1 MSQATAPTPPT
12 IVIIGGGFSGTL
24 TAVHLLGRGFC
35 TSGQL
40 VMINRSGAMARGVAY
55 GTTSD
60 FHVLNVPAGRMSAF
74 DDDPDSFIRFVRAR
88 QAVDGGTFVGRHL
101 YGAYLES
108 LLAEACARAPEGHV
122 ERLNT
127 EVVAIEPEPSGSGG
141 SSGGASAWVSL
152 RDGRRI
158 RASRVVLAVGNYP
171 PEDPPVDCDGFF
183 TSSRRYVRD
192 PWAPGAFDHLNL
204 REPVLLIGTG
214 LTMVDVALR
223 LQEMRATGTMTA
235 VSRRGLLPASH
246 RNPAHVPHT
255 HDVPADLLEGP
266 ASTRAYVRAVRR
278 HVRETAARGID
289 WRDAIAA
296 LRPVTSRLWNA
307 LSVAERSRFL
317 RHVRPFWEVHRHRMA
332 PPLYDAFEHL
342 RASGRVNVIAARLMQ
357 IREQRESDHDRAGE
371 RDAAPGT
378 GSGNAPER
386 ERVTVRVRPRG
397 SREIRELT
405 VGTVVNC
412 SGPTGDTRRLR
423 DPLFDRLRLQ
433 GLIRP
438 DPLGLGIDVGSHG
451 ALIDNDGFESPLLY
465 YVGPFLR
472 ARDWEATAVP
482 ELRQYARRMADHLLD
497 TWDNAGSPS
506 AHARHDES
514 SRLFDTQR

>member
-1 MSQATAPTPPT
+1 MSVASLNSGYSVRIVTMLPVSPPT
-12 IVIIGGGFSGTL
+12 IVIIGGGFSGAL
-24 TAVHLLGRGFC
+24 TAVHLLRRGFG
-35 TSGQL
+35 TVGRL
-40 VMINRSGAMARGVAY
+40 VLVNRSGAMARGVAY
-55 GTTSD
+55 GTTSA

-74 DDDPDSFIRFVRAR
+74 DDDPDSFVRFVRER
-88 QAVDGGTFVGRHL
+88 GETVDGGTFVGRHL

-108 LLAEACARAPEGHV
+108 LLAEACARAPEGCV

-127 EVVAIEPEPSGSGG
+127 EVVAIEPEHESH
-141 SSGGASAWVSL
+141 GAAAWVSL
-152 RDGRRI
+152 RDGSRI
-158 RASRVVLAVGNYP
+158 RAARVVLAVGNYP

-183 TSSRRYVRD
+183 ASSPRYVRD
-192 PWAPGAFDHLNL
+192 PWGHGAFDRIDLDA
-204 REPVLLIGTG
+204 PILLIGTG
-214 LTMVDVALR
+214 LTMVDVALQ
-223 LQEMRATGTMTA
+223 LQALGAAAAMTA

-255 HDVPADLLEGP
+255 HEVPADLLAGP

-296 LRPVTSRLWNA
+296 LRPVTARLWSA

-332 PPLYDAFEHL
+332 PPLYDAFERL
-342 RASGRVNVIAARLMQ
+342 RVSGSVNVIAGRLVQ
-357 IREQRESDHDRAGE
+357 IREQRAS
-371 RDAAPGT
+371 
-378 GSGNAPER
+378 GSAT
-386 ERVTVRVRPRG
+386 VTVRVRPRG
-397 SREIRELT
+397 SRESRELT
-405 VGTVVNC
+405 VGAVVNC
-412 SGPTGDTRRLR
+412 SGPSGDTRRLR

-433 GLIRP
+433 GIVRP

-451 ALIDNDGFESPLLY
+451 ALIDNDGFESPFLY

-482 ELRQYARRMADHLLD
+482 ELRQYAHRLADHLAD
-497 TWDNAGSPS
+497 TWDNAGLPLAQPRHGESP
-506 AHARHDES
+506 
-514 SRLFDTQR
+514 LILDTRR

>member
-1 MSQATAPTPPT
+1 MSHATPPTIPPSIAPT

-24 TAVHLLGRGFC
+24 TAVHLLRRGFA
-35 TSGQL
+35 TRGRL
-40 VMINRSGAMARGVAY
+40 VLVNRSGAMARGVAY

-60 FHVLNVPAGRMSAF
+60 LHVLNVPAGRMSAF
-74 DDDPDSFIRFVRAR
+74 DDDPDSFVRFVRAR
-88 QAVDGGTFVGRHL
+88 ESVDGGTFVGRHL

-108 LLAEACARAPEGHV
+108 LLTEACEQAPEGHV

-127 EVVAIEPEPSGSGG
+127 EVVAIEPAHDEI
-141 SSGGASAWVSL
+141 GACAWVSL

-158 RASRVVLAVGNYP
+158 RATRVVLAVGNYP

-183 TSSRRYVRD
+183 ASSRRYIRD
-192 PWAPGAFDHLNL
+192 PWSSGAFDRLDL
-204 REPVLLIGTG
+204 AAPILLIGTG
-214 LTMVDVALR
+214 LTMVDIALQ
-223 LQEMRATGTMTA
+223 LQALGASAAITA

-255 HDVPADLLEGP
+255 HDLPQDLIEGP
-266 ASTRAYVRAVRR
+266 ANTRAYVRAVRR
-278 HVRETAARGID
+278 HVREKAAQGID
-289 WRDAIAA
+289 WRDTIAA
-296 LRPVTSRLWNA
+296 LRPITAQLWHA
-307 LSVAERSRFL
+307 LSVVERTRFL

-342 RASGRVNVIAARLMQ
+342 RTTGRVHVIAGRIMQ
-357 IREQRESDHDRAGE
+357 IREQRGGEGALGSARATS
-371 RDAAPGT
+371 T
-378 GSGNAPER
+378 GCVN
-386 ERVTVRVRPRG
+386 VRVRPRG
-397 SREIRELT
+397 SREILDLS
-405 VGTVVNC
+405 VGAVVNC

-433 GLIRP
+433 GLVRP
-438 DPLGLGIDVGSHG
+438 DCLGLGIDVGSHG
-451 ALIDNDGFESPLLY
+451 ALIDNDGFESPLLF

-497 TWDNAGSPS
+497 TMPGWDNAGLPFAQPRHGKSP
-506 AHARHDES
+506 
-514 SRLFDTQR
+514 LIIDTRR

>member
-1 MSQATAPTPPT
+1 MSQPTPPTATPPT

-24 TAVHLLGRGFC
+24 TAIHLLRQGFATHGR
-35 TSGQL
+35 L
-40 VMINRSGAMARGVAY
+40 VLVNRSGAMARGVAY

-74 DDDPDSFIRFVRAR
+74 DDDPDSFVRFVRTR
-88 QAVDGGTFVGRHL
+88 GKTVDGEPVGETVGETIDGGTFVGRHL

-108 LLAEACARAPEGHV
+108 LLTEACEHAPEGHV

-127 EVVAIEPEPSGSGG
+127 EVVAIEPEHDDSDSG
-141 SSGGASAWVSL
+141 AWAWVSL

-158 RASRVVLAVGNYP
+158 RAARVVLAVGNYP
-171 PEDPPVDCDGFF
+171 PEDPPVDCGGFF
-183 TSSRRYVRD
+183 ASSRRYVRD
-192 PWAPGAFDHLNL
+192 PWSSGAFDHLDL
-204 REPVLLIGTG
+204 TAPILLIGTG
-214 LTMVDVALR
+214 LTMVDIALQ
-223 LQEMRATGTMTA
+223 LQALGASAAMTA

-255 HDVPADLLEGP
+255 HDLPQDLIEGP
-266 ASTRAYVRAVRR
+266 ANTRAYVRAVRR
-278 HVRETAARGID
+278 HVREKAAHGID
-289 WRDAIAA
+289 WRDTIAA
-296 LRPVTSRLWNA
+296 LRPITAQLWSA
-307 LSVAERSRFL
+307 LSIVERSRFL

-332 PPLYDAFEHL
+332 PPLYDAFGHL
-342 RASGRVNVIAARLMQ
+342 RTTGRVNVIAGRIMQ
-357 IREQRESDHDRAGE
+357 IREQHSDNEGPD
-371 RDAAPGT
+371 DK
-378 GSGNAPER
+378 
-386 ERVTVRVRPRG
+386 VTVHVRPRG
-397 SREIRELT
+397 SHDVVELR
-405 VGTVVNC
+405 VGAVVNC

-433 GLIRP
+433 GLVRP

-497 TWDNAGSPS
+497 TLPAWDNAGLPF
-506 AHARHDES
+506 APPRHDQS
-514 SRLFDTQR
+514 PLTIDTRR

>member
-1 MSQATAPTPPT
+1 MPPVTPPT
-12 IVIIGGGFSGTL
+12 IVIIGGGFSGAL
-24 TAVHLLGRGFC
+24 TAVHLLKRGFA
-35 TSGQL
+35 TVGRL
-40 VMINRSGAMARGVAY
+40 VLVNRSGAMARGVAY
-55 GTTSD
+55 GTTSE

-74 DDDPDSFIRFVRAR
+74 DDDPDSFVRFVRAR
-88 QAVDGGTFVGRHL
+88 GESVDGGTFVGRHL

-108 LLAEACARAPEGHV
+108 LLTEACEQAPEGSV

-127 EVVAIEPEPSGSGG
+127 EVVAIEPEHHDNS
-141 SSGGASAWVSL
+141 AWAWVSL

-158 RASRVVLAVGNYP
+158 RATRVVLAVGNYP

-192 PWAPGAFDHLNL
+192 PWASGAFDHLDL
-204 REPVLLIGTG
+204 HAPILLVGTG
-214 LTMVDVALR
+214 LTMVDVALQ
-223 LQEMRATGTMTA
+223 LHAMGAKATMTA

-246 RNPAHVPHT
+246 RSPAHVPHT
-255 HDVPADLLEGP
+255 HDLPADLMEGP
-266 ASTRAYVRAVRR
+266 ANTRAYVRAVRR

-296 LRPVTSRLWNA
+296 LRPVTPRLWSA

-342 RASGRVNVIAARLMQ
+342 HTSGRVNLIAGRLVQ
-357 IREQRESDHDRAGE
+357 IREQRSDATHSISN
-371 RDAAPGT
+371 T
-378 GSGNAPER
+378 R
-386 ERVTVRVRPRG
+386 EHVIVQVRPRG
-397 SREIRELT
+397 SRDIRELT
-405 VGTVVNC
+405 VGAVVNC
-412 SGPTGDTRRLR
+412 SGPSGDTRRLR

-438 DPLGLGIDVGSHG
+438 DPLGLGIDVGFHG

-482 ELRQYARRMADHLLD
+482 ELRQYARLMAEHLAG
-497 TWDNAGSPS
+497 TWDNAGSPL
-506 AHARHDES
+506 APPRHGES
-514 SRLFDTQR
+514 SVILDTRR